1 MCCESE
7 IFFLRN
13 LPVFPLNKKKS
24 AFFHLKFGVKMT
36 LLEESSWF
44 SPKEIFKFIL
54 KSSQKLKS
62 KDRNP
67 SLIPSRIC
75 HENCSFQEEFSCF
88 SPSGSIS
95 FPVKCPWPFPFP
107 CRAES
112 FPEGLAD
119 IFQLQRAGRES
130 TWGWFQEPRAA
141 ASAGP
146 APEPQ
151 LC

>member
-1 MCCESE
+1 
-7 IFFLRN
+7 
-13 LPVFPLNKKKS
+13 
-24 AFFHLKFGVKMT
+24 MT
-36 LLEESSWF
+36 ILEESSWF

-54 KSSQKLKS
+54 KSSQKWKS

-75 HENCSFQEEFSCF
+75 HENCNFQEEFSCF
-88 SPSGSIS
+88 SPSSSIS

-119 IFQLQRAGRES
+119 IFQLQEGARTGREI

-141 ASAGP
+141 ASARACTWAP
-146 APEPQ
+146 ALLRKVTLFILHFLRGFSPPPSPVKVIFGF
-151 LC
+151 LF